1 VIRLAI
7 VDGPGQGQRLPLTD
21 GEHVAG
27 REPTCELYLASR
39 RVSRRHARFVVRGD
53 ECVVQDMGS
62 ANGVLVNGHR
72 MESCALVHG
81 TQVQLG
87 DVLMVFQVRESTDAI
102 PADQGVAVQQDAAL
116 MAFGGGQTL
125 EMDLDE
131 LHAPG
136 GPLHADEA
144 PPPAFGGFGSPQP
157 LGAPEPGLEPTGT
170 VPRLDPG
177 PAPTGPVV
185 GSPVPAQA
193 SSGNPLE
200 QVPWLA
206 RALVLMVFGALFL
219 MCGPVGGF
227 TWLANSASTDLQD
240 MSIARGV
247 ALAEGLG
254 HRNAQALASRKHLQL
269 DTDFID
275 GTPGVKGALI
285 LDSEGDVV
293 APSNKMNISWR
304 RDELFVR
311 AERSRVPEWELRDGY
326 TSIIVPIK
334 AASTEGGPAGNLA
347 GFAVLTY
354 DAVGQAGEA
363 GSPWLR
369 WLASAFWM
377 LVTFAVLGAG
387 AWMLTLRPLSLLR
400 DEVELAMK
408 TGDTLRPSADSP
420 QQADL
425 VLTVNRLL
433 RRASGMPEAE
443 PVVVE
448 RVVEK
453 VVERVVQAPGSP
465 ASDGR
470 LDTLIAACT
479 FPVFL
484 LDARGH
490 ITGTND
496 WGAHLAGLPQPSLVG
511 TPILQVFSEPGA
523 SDRLALMIEGV
534 LGGQAPVLAD
544 RFPIA
549 GQERQ
554 VTLSGA
560 ADHMTLVIL

>member
-1 VIRLAI
+1 MIRLAI
-7 VDGPGQGQRLPLTD
+7 VEGPGQGQRLPLGD

-72 MESCALVHG
+72 METCQLVHG

-102 PADQGVAVQQDAAL
+102 PDDQAAP
-116 MAFGGGQTL
+116 AQPYVPFGGGGQTI
-125 EMDLDE
+125 EMDLEE
-131 LHAPG
+131 LRGAG
-136 GPLHADEA
+136 GPLAEEA
-144 PPPAFGGFGSPQP
+144 PPPAFGAFGGAPAP

-170 VPRLDPG
+170 VPRMG
-177 PAPTGPVV
+177 PAATGPVAAAQP
-185 GSPVPAQA
+185 SPAP
-193 SSGNPLE
+193 GNPLE
-200 QVPWLA
+200 QVPWLL
-206 RALVLMVFGALFL
+206 RALIVPVFAALIL

-227 TWLANSASTDLQD
+227 TWLANSANDDLQD

-254 HRNAQALASRKHLQL
+254 HRNATALATRQHLAL
-269 DTDFID
+269 DVKFIES
-275 GTPGVKGALI
+275 TPGVQGAMI
-285 LDSEGDVV
+285 LDSAGDVV
-293 APSNKMNISWR
+293 APSNKMNITMR
-304 RDELFVR
+304 KREIFQN
-311 AERSRVPEWELRDGY
+311 AERERVPHWEMDRDGY
-326 TSIIVPIK
+326 YEIIVPIK
-334 AASTEGGPAGNLA
+334 AASTEGAPGGTLA
-347 GFAVLTY
+347 GYAVLTY
-354 DAVGQAGEA
+354 DVLGQAGEA

-369 WLASAFWM
+369 WLASSFWM
-377 LVTFAVLGAG
+377 VVALGVLGVG
-387 AWMLTLRPLSLLR
+387 AWFLLVRPLSLLR

-408 TGDTLRPSADSP
+408 NGSELRPSTDSG
-420 QQADL
+420 QQAEL
-425 VLTVNRLL
+425 VLTLNRLL
-433 RRASGMPEAE
+433 QRASGMPEQAA
-443 PVVVE
+443 PSSAPRVE
-448 RVVEK
+448 RVVE
-453 VVERVVQAPGSP
+453 RVP
-465 ASDGR
+465 DGR
-470 LDTLIAACT
+470 LDTLVAACT

-484 LDARGH
+484 LDARACV
-490 ITGTND
+490 TGTND
-496 WGAHLAGLPQPSLVG
+496 WGAHLAGLPSASLQG
-511 TPILQVFSEPGA
+511 MPIRDVFSEPGA